1 MTPLT
6 TLIFI
11 DTSSLLVSCWKGD
24 ERKGE
29 AITHDPS
36 KEQAFWDREVARLAA
51 SGRLV
56 LTARNH
62 EELIKHSNSKAKPG
76 LADRSKYVLAKL
88 APLIKAGT
96 VEVVG
101 DSNDPFADAVLLSVA
116 LKFRTQANLVF
127 VTQDRALA
135 QDLLKV
141 VSFESVRPRGGQTMD
156 VQRVA
161 GSGRVETVGNRGRVA
176 SPGPFSSSSNTP
188 VMATSSAEATEPP
201 AKAWWER
208 VRSGNS

>member
-1 MTPLT
+1 MTSLT

-24 ERKGE
+24 ERKGD
-29 AITHDPS
+29 AITHDPT
-36 KEQAFWDREVARLAA
+36 KEQAFWGREVPRLAT

-56 LTARNH
+56 LTARNN
-62 EELIKHSNSKAKPG
+62 EELIKHSRSKAKPG

-101 DSNDPFADAVLLSVA
+101 DGNDPFADAVLLSVA

-141 VSFESVRPRGGQTMD
+141 VSFESVRPRGGQTMN
-156 VQRVA
+156 VRRVA
-161 GSGRVETVGNRGRVA
+161 GSGRVEAFGSRGRAAESPVA
-176 SPGPFSSSSNTP
+176 FSRSNTP
-188 VMATSSAEATEPP
+188 VMATPSAEATEPP
-201 AKAWWER
+201 VKAWWER

>member
-1 MTPLT
+1 MNSPT

-24 ERKGE
+24 ERKDE

-62 EELIKHSNSKAKPG
+62 EELIKHSRSKAKPG

-88 APLIKAGT
+88 APMIKVGT

-101 DSNDPFADAVLLSVA
+101 DGNDPFADAVLLSVA

-156 VQRVA
+156 VRRVA
-161 GSGRVETVGNRGRVA
+161 GSGRVEAFGNRGRA
-176 SPGPFSSSSNTP
+176 AESLGAFSSSNTP
-188 VMATSSAEATEPP
+188 VMAPSPAEATQPP
-201 AKAWWER
+201 ARAWWER

>member
-1 MTPLT
+1 MSTRK
-6 TLIFI
+6 TLVFL

-24 ERKGE
+24 DRSGR
-29 AITHDPS
+29 AITHDFR
-36 KEQAFWDREVARLAA
+36 KEEVFWDGEVARLATN
-51 SGRLV
+51 GRLV
-56 LTARNH
+56 LTARNYQ
-62 EELIKHSNSKAKPG
+62 ELVKHSKSTVRRE
-76 LADRSKYVLAKL
+76 LADRSKYVLEKL

-135 QDLLKV
+135 NDLLKIV
-141 VSFESVRPRGGQTMD
+141 AFESVRPREGQTMD
-156 VQRVA
+156 VRRVA
-161 GSGRVETVGNRGRVA
+161 ASGRVEAVSDRGGPAGPPRALASVNRAGTSTWSVA
-176 SPGPFSSSSNTP
+176 
-188 VMATSSAEATEPP
+188 ETEPP

-208 VRSGNS
+208 AKSGRS